1 MKRDKNLS
9 PEFITLLA
17 LIAYK
22 EGEISEERCCE
33 VTGFK
38 RADLRKEME
47 RRCGLSR
54 PYTDMENMVA
64 ERDSQIL
71 KLVNE
76 INALKHAKPD
86 WRIGL
91 TVKPKYRT
99 HELHYE
105 RGTIR
110 DVHPDGT
117 GGVHDKDGVLKIEMQ
132 TGQTI
137 LAPADEWVTA

>member
-76 INALKHAKPD
+76 INALKHAK
-86 WRIGL
+86 R
-91 TVKPKYRT
+91 
-99 HELHYE
+99 
-105 RGTIR
+105 
-110 DVHPDGT
+110 
-117 GGVHDKDGVLKIEMQ
+117 
-132 TGQTI
+132 
-137 LAPADEWVTA
+137 